1 MVQVDSGDL
10 TTNLNT
16 FNMRICATFNISLR
30 KIGKTQKTTP
40 SIKLHQAC
48 LQTPF
53 CKEPDST
60 PNPLPVPIC
69 VKKLLCSESYF
80 TLSRMHLQ
88 DLPENSAVIIQ
99 REIRKAP
106 KRGLLHLHFNGV
118 GKSALL
124 CSVTQPLVSSN
135 VFQAESTLN
144 QVNVYQNFSRKF
156 KQMINFRPAAFS
168 HIHMLHSIHRRFCIL
183 HQLGNAISRTIG
195 MGAKCIRQCFIQ
207 TAQMKKKIAST
218 RVVVRL
224 LPDAPE

>member
-1 MVQVDSGDL
+1 
-10 TTNLNT
+10 
-16 FNMRICATFNISLR
+16 
-30 KIGKTQKTTP
+30 
-40 SIKLHQAC
+40 
-48 LQTPF
+48 
-53 CKEPDST
+53 
-60 PNPLPVPIC
+60 
-69 VKKLLCSESYF
+69 
-80 TLSRMHLQ
+80 MHLQ

-124 CSVTQPLVSSN
+124 GSVTQPLVSSN

-156 KQMINFRPAAFS
+156 KQMINFRLAAFS

-195 MGAKCIRQCFIQ
+195 MAAECIRQC
-207 TAQMKKKIAST
+207 TALWRKLCSKLEIKILTKMT
-218 RVVVRL
+218 RYFHPHFHFLFFLVFPGIPLVKTTKMSKIHFCIFQKQISQ
-224 LPDAPE
+224 

>member
-1 MVQVDSGDL
+1 M
-10 TTNLNT
+10 
-16 FNMRICATFNISLR
+16 
-30 KIGKTQKTTP
+30 
-40 SIKLHQAC
+40 HQAC

-144 QVNVYQNFSRKF
+144 QVKVYQ
-156 KQMINFRPAAFS
+156 
-168 HIHMLHSIHRRFCIL
+168 
-183 HQLGNAISRTIG
+183 
-195 MGAKCIRQCFIQ
+195 
-207 TAQMKKKIAST
+207 KIVENLN
-218 RVVVRL
+218 R
-224 LPDAPE
+224 

>member
-1 MVQVDSGDL
+1 
-10 TTNLNT
+10 
-16 FNMRICATFNISLR
+16 
-30 KIGKTQKTTP
+30 
-40 SIKLHQAC
+40 
-48 LQTPF
+48 
-53 CKEPDST
+53 
-60 PNPLPVPIC
+60 
-69 VKKLLCSESYF
+69 
-80 TLSRMHLQ
+80 MHLQ

-156 KQMINFRPAAFS
+156 KQIIDFRLAVFS
-168 HIHMLHSIHRRFCIL
+168 HIHMLHSIHRRFCIFCIL

-195 MGAKCIRQCFIQ
+195 MAAECIRQC
-207 TAQMKKKIAST
+207 TMAQA
-218 RVVVRL
+218 L
-224 LPDAPE
+224 

>member
-1 MVQVDSGDL
+1 M
-10 TTNLNT
+10 

-144 QVNVYQNFSRKF
+144 QVKVYQNFSRKF
-156 KQMINFRPAAFS
+156 KQIIDFRLAVFS
-168 HIHMLHSIHRRFCIL
+168 HIHMLHSIHRRFCIFCIL

-195 MGAKCIRQCFIQ
+195 MAAECIRQCTMAQ
-207 TAQMKKKIAST
+207 T
-218 RVVVRL
+218 L
-224 LPDAPE
+224 

>member
-1 MVQVDSGDL
+1 MLVQVDSGDL

-144 QVNVYQNFSRKF
+144 QVKVYQ
-156 KQMINFRPAAFS
+156 
-168 HIHMLHSIHRRFCIL
+168 
-183 HQLGNAISRTIG
+183 
-195 MGAKCIRQCFIQ
+195 
-207 TAQMKKKIAST
+207 KIVENLN
-218 RVVVRL
+218 R
-224 LPDAPE
+224 